1 MLVSLMSLRA
11 LADILTKV
19 IKIGITNGKL
29 RMAISVPLLFAFEA
43 IEDINVNTIEKPQL
57 PSNKANENCQ

>member
-43 IEDINVNTIEKPQL
+43 IEDINVNTIENPQF
-57 PSNKANENCQ
+57 PSNTAN